1 MAKKKTSKTS
11 SRSSKKASPSR
22 KAPSPSS
29 RSRSVRK
36 PGQAKVA
43 ADLASAWQQRA
54 QEYQP
59 FQGSAEVP
67 PGEYRARV
75 VGGRYAVSENGS
87 SPDRVIFDYEILD
100 GLHQGEVVSSFD
112 RVSNEIIR
120 SSRREFT
127 PLDLL
132 IERIGKMGYDPKSIA
147 FHELPDFVQEQVP
160 SEQPEVLIRV
170 RHRTAVGADGNERTY
185 QDVFVVKPLE

>member
-1 MAKKKTSKTS
+1 MAKKSSKSVGGTKKSAPRKRTATS
-11 SRSSKKASPSR
+11 SRKTKG
-22 KAPSPSS
+22 
-29 RSRSVRK
+29 VRK
-36 PGQAKVA
+36 PGQVKAA
-43 ADLASAWQQRA
+43 ADLASAWEERA
-54 QEYQP
+54 KEYQP

-75 VGGRYAVSENGS
+75 VGGRYVVSENGS

-112 RVSNEIIR
+112 RISNEVIR

-132 IERIGKMGYDPKSIA
+132 IERIGKMGYDPKSIP
-147 FHELPDFVQEQVP
+147 FHQLPDFVQEQVAE
-160 SEQPEVLIRV
+160 EQPEVLIRV

-185 QDVFVVKPLE
+185 QDVYVVRPLD